1 MTADEETAA
10 FLGSLRL
17 GDGQSALD
25 VLNSLSPEE
34 QEQYIKE
41 MRELM

>member
-1 MTADEETAA
+1 MTVDEETAA

-25 VLNSLSPEE
+25 VLNSLSPE
-34 QEQYIKE
+34 QERYIKE
-41 MRELM
+41 MRELR